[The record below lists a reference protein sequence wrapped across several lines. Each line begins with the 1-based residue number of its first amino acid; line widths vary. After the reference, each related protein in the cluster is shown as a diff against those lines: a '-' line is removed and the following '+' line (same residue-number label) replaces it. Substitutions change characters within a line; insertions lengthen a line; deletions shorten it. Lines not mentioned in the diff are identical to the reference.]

1 MMNRGRR
8 GASGVRARGQTG
20 ANALGQGGLEAS
32 EARAQGDLAGRAEIA
47 RVRGGGRIA
56 SPQAL
61 EQGLEALAS
70 GKDGHD
76 VPAAAAPRADKHI
89 DGEQNAAWWACMNL
103 NLRERPYGRLAS
115 RRPEGAVATTGPRA
129 SSSKQW
135 PSSPGQDH
143 GLPQSALGP
152 VAQRDVTPVFTDYGA
167 GDREAKTD
175 PARIAAA

>member
-1 MMNRGRR
+1 
-8 GASGVRARGQTG
+8 
-20 ANALGQGGLEAS
+20 
-32 EARAQGDLAGRAEIA
+32 
-47 RVRGGGRIA
+47 
-56 SPQAL
+56 
-61 EQGLEALAS
+61 
-70 GKDGHD
+70 

-89 DGEQNAAWWACMNL
+89 DGEQNAAWWACMNP

-152 VAQRDVTPVFTDYGA
+152 VAQRDVAPVFTDYGA